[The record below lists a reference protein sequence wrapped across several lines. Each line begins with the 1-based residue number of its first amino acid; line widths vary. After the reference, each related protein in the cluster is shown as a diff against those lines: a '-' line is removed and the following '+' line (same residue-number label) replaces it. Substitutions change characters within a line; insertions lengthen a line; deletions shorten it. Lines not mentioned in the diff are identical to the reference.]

1 MKDRGWEPERFKKTL
16 VRAFKFFHPA
26 KDQNKQHLELIKQI
40 ENSEDIIETLCTLDP
55 NHTIPPYEDQ
65 NNRRPPLDQT
75 LLLSPE
81 KLTRQYGEIWKTWSA
96 RLTSAEPA
104 LAPAAEILE
113 RSTDRKSRVA
123 VNGHEPQPTLAYQ
136 LSYALQ
142 RAFDRSKALDPYA
155 LRALAAGSKSN
166 KLTSARTALENC
178 IGRQNVETFLDCA
191 RRYYREADDAKVG
204 LWFDNADGLL
214 ERSDLHPPMKKK
226 ILPLL
231 VANILQTDETTG
243 QKFLDEIWR
252 KQIKGRETV
261 ASRCAR
267 IETVRKS
274 LGGGFNIAYNTAQ
287 YREVNKL
294 PRNAQDKEL
303 LIIRDRVAETVDF
316 IAANLGLSD
325 EQKRKFANP
334 FSLAQFY
341 TLIETEVS
349 GFSATTLAVHLE
361 NAWRMTIK
369 DAVINGETV
378 RAAQCSRLPAE
389 TARPFDGLVRRLV
402 DRQAWEIAKRASTD
416 IQSKVD
422 FSNGIVD
429 VSIFVEENK
438 FEFSASVAD
447 LKNSQHAKDTKKN
460 KRTKNKMLSEALKL
474 ETHWLNKNERIKA
487 ASQGICPYTGQRLA
501 EGGEIDHILPRS
513 LIKDARGI
521 VFNSEPNLIYV
532 SSRGNQLKKD
542 QRYSLSNLNTD
553 YLKKIFKTSN
563 IAAIT
568 AEIEDVVTKLQQT
581 HRLKFFDLLN
591 EHEQDCVRHA
601 LFLDDGSEARNAVLE
616 LLATQRRTRVNGT
629 QICMI
634 KNLANKIR
642 GELQDWCRTT
652 NNRLHFQAAATDVS
666 TAKNLRVK
674 LAQNHP
680 DFKKPN
686 IQPIASHSIDALCS
700 FAVGSA
706 EAERNQNSF
715 DYLDSKAVF
724 ALYPQSCEVIHLQ
737 AKPLEEKSHF
747 DSVAI
752 FKEGI
757 YAEQF
762 LPVFTLNGKI
772 WIGYETLNAK
782 GERCGA
788 IEVSGKRP
796 EELLTM
802 LTPFFNKPV
811 GDLSAHATYRI
822 QKKPAYEFLA
832 KAALQPLSAE
842 EERLA
847 ALLDA
852 LRYFTSRKSLKSLF
866 MAANGKSLKKQEDV
880 RKLKQKLFKLNVE
893 LKGEKSFKLNGSL
906 KLPVE
911 QDWLRICNSPEL
923 IDSFGKACT
932 EAELIS
938 KIARIWKRSATRDIA
953 HAPVRR
959 EFSLPVIDNNFGGF
973 RIRRTNLFGNEL
985 YQVHAINAKKYRGFA
1000 SAGSNVDWSKGI
1012 LFNELQHENLTECGG
1027 RFITSA
1033 DVTPMSE
1040 WRKVLTEDNLSIWIA
1055 PGTEGRRYVRIETTF
1070 IQASHWFEQSVENWA
1085 ITSPLS
1091 LPGSFK
1097 VDKPAE
1103 FQKAVGTELSELL
1116 GQPRDKIFIESIV
1129 NAKRIR
1135 FWYTVKNSNKKMK
1148 ESYNTAY
1155 KS

>member
-1 MKDRGWEPERFKKTL
+1 
-16 VRAFKFFHPA
+16 
-26 KDQNKQHLELIKQI
+26 
-40 ENSEDIIETLCTLDP
+40 
-55 NHTIPPYEDQ
+55 
-65 NNRRPPLDQT
+65 
-75 LLLSPE
+75 
-81 KLTRQYGEIWKTWSA
+81 
-96 RLTSAEPA
+96 
-104 LAPAAEILE
+104 
-113 RSTDRKSRVA
+113 
-123 VNGHEPQPTLAYQ
+123 
-136 LSYALQ
+136 
-142 RAFDRSKALDPYA
+142 
-155 LRALAAGSKSN
+155 
-166 KLTSARTALENC
+166 
-178 IGRQNVETFLDCA
+178 
-191 RRYYREADDAKVG
+191 
-204 LWFDNADGLL
+204 
-214 ERSDLHPPMKKK
+214 
-226 ILPLL
+226 
-231 VANILQTDETTG
+231 
-243 QKFLDEIWR
+243 
-252 KQIKGRETV
+252 
-261 ASRCAR
+261 
-267 IETVRKS
+267 
-274 LGGGFNIAYNTAQ
+274 
-287 YREVNKL
+287 
-294 PRNAQDKEL
+294 
-303 LIIRDRVAETVDF
+303 
-316 IAANLGLSD
+316 
-325 EQKRKFANP
+325 
-334 FSLAQFY
+334 
-341 TLIETEVS
+341 
-349 GFSATTLAVHLE
+349 
-361 NAWRMTIK
+361 
-369 DAVINGETV
+369 
-378 RAAQCSRLPAE
+378 
-389 TARPFDGLVRRLV
+389 
-402 DRQAWEIAKRASTD
+402 
-416 IQSKVD
+416 
-422 FSNGIVD
+422 
-429 VSIFVEENK
+429 
-438 FEFSASVAD
+438 
-447 LKNSQHAKDTKKN
+447 
-460 KRTKNKMLSEALKL
+460 
-474 ETHWLNKNERIKA
+474 
-487 ASQGICPYTGQRLA
+487 
-501 EGGEIDHILPRS
+501 
-513 LIKDARGI
+513 
-521 VFNSEPNLIYV
+521 
-532 SSRGNQLKKD
+532 
-542 QRYSLSNLNTD
+542 
-553 YLKKIFKTSN
+553 
-563 IAAIT
+563 
-568 AEIEDVVTKLQQT
+568 
-581 HRLKFFDLLN
+581 
-591 EHEQDCVRHA
+591 
-601 LFLDDGSEARNAVLE
+601 
-616 LLATQRRTRVNGT
+616 
-629 QICMI
+629 MI

-866 MAANGKSLKKQEDV
+866 MAANGKPLKKQEDV

>member
-1 MKDRGWEPERFKKTL
+1 MP
-16 VRAFKFFHPA
+16 
-26 KDQNKQHLELIKQI
+26 
-40 ENSEDIIETLCTLDP
+40 S
-55 NHTIPPYEDQ
+55 
-65 NNRRPPLDQT
+65 
-75 LLLSPE
+75 
-81 KLTRQYGEIWKTWSA
+81 
-96 RLTSAEPA
+96 
-104 LAPAAEILE
+104 
-113 RSTDRKSRVA
+113 
-123 VNGHEPQPTLAYQ
+123 
-136 LSYALQ
+136 
-142 RAFDRSKALDPYA
+142 
-155 LRALAAGSKSN
+155 
-166 KLTSARTALENC
+166 
-178 IGRQNVETFLDCA
+178 
-191 RRYYREADDAKVG
+191 
-204 LWFDNADGLL
+204 
-214 ERSDLHPPMKKK
+214 
-226 ILPLL
+226 
-231 VANILQTDETTG
+231 
-243 QKFLDEIWR
+243 
-252 KQIKGRETV
+252 
-261 ASRCAR
+261 
-267 IETVRKS
+267 
-274 LGGGFNIAYNTAQ
+274 
-287 YREVNKL
+287 
-294 PRNAQDKEL
+294 
-303 LIIRDRVAETVDF
+303 
-316 IAANLGLSD
+316 
-325 EQKRKFANP
+325 
-334 FSLAQFY
+334 
-341 TLIETEVS
+341 
-349 GFSATTLAVHLE
+349 
-361 NAWRMTIK
+361 
-369 DAVINGETV
+369 
-378 RAAQCSRLPAE
+378 
-389 TARPFDGLVRRLV
+389 
-402 DRQAWEIAKRASTD
+402 
-416 IQSKVD
+416 
-422 FSNGIVD
+422 
-429 VSIFVEENK
+429 
-438 FEFSASVAD
+438 
-447 LKNSQHAKDTKKN
+447 
-460 KRTKNKMLSEALKL
+460 
-474 ETHWLNKNERIKA
+474 
-487 ASQGICPYTGQRLA
+487 
-501 EGGEIDHILPRS
+501 
-513 LIKDARGI
+513 
-521 VFNSEPNLIYV
+521 
-532 SSRGNQLKKD
+532 
-542 QRYSLSNLNTD
+542 
-553 YLKKIFKTSN
+553 
-563 IAAIT
+563 
-568 AEIEDVVTKLQQT
+568 
-581 HRLKFFDLLN
+581 
-591 EHEQDCVRHA
+591 
-601 LFLDDGSEARNAVLE
+601 LDDGSEARNAVLE

>member
-1 MKDRGWEPERFKKTL
+1 M
-16 VRAFKFFHPA
+16 
-26 KDQNKQHLELIKQI
+26 
-40 ENSEDIIETLCTLDP
+40 
-55 NHTIPPYEDQ
+55 
-65 NNRRPPLDQT
+65 
-75 LLLSPE
+75 
-81 KLTRQYGEIWKTWSA
+81 
-96 RLTSAEPA
+96 
-104 LAPAAEILE
+104 
-113 RSTDRKSRVA
+113 
-123 VNGHEPQPTLAYQ
+123 
-136 LSYALQ
+136 
-142 RAFDRSKALDPYA
+142 
-155 LRALAAGSKSN
+155 
-166 KLTSARTALENC
+166 
-178 IGRQNVETFLDCA
+178 
-191 RRYYREADDAKVG
+191 
-204 LWFDNADGLL
+204 
-214 ERSDLHPPMKKK
+214 
-226 ILPLL
+226 
-231 VANILQTDETTG
+231 
-243 QKFLDEIWR
+243 
-252 KQIKGRETV
+252 
-261 ASRCAR
+261 
-267 IETVRKS
+267 
-274 LGGGFNIAYNTAQ
+274 
-287 YREVNKL
+287 
-294 PRNAQDKEL
+294 
-303 LIIRDRVAETVDF
+303 
-316 IAANLGLSD
+316 SD

-706 EAERNQNSF
+706 EAERNHNSF

-866 MAANGKSLKKQEDV
+866 MAANGKPLKKQEDV

>member
-1 MKDRGWEPERFKKTL
+1 
-16 VRAFKFFHPA
+16 
-26 KDQNKQHLELIKQI
+26 
-40 ENSEDIIETLCTLDP
+40 
-55 NHTIPPYEDQ
+55 
-65 NNRRPPLDQT
+65 
-75 LLLSPE
+75 
-81 KLTRQYGEIWKTWSA
+81 
-96 RLTSAEPA
+96 
-104 LAPAAEILE
+104 
-113 RSTDRKSRVA
+113 
-123 VNGHEPQPTLAYQ
+123 
-136 LSYALQ
+136 
-142 RAFDRSKALDPYA
+142 
-155 LRALAAGSKSN
+155 
-166 KLTSARTALENC
+166 
-178 IGRQNVETFLDCA
+178 
-191 RRYYREADDAKVG
+191 
-204 LWFDNADGLL
+204 
-214 ERSDLHPPMKKK
+214 
-226 ILPLL
+226 
-231 VANILQTDETTG
+231 
-243 QKFLDEIWR
+243 
-252 KQIKGRETV
+252 
-261 ASRCAR
+261 
-267 IETVRKS
+267 
-274 LGGGFNIAYNTAQ
+274 
-287 YREVNKL
+287 
-294 PRNAQDKEL
+294 
-303 LIIRDRVAETVDF
+303 
-316 IAANLGLSD
+316 
-325 EQKRKFANP
+325 
-334 FSLAQFY
+334 
-341 TLIETEVS
+341 
-349 GFSATTLAVHLE
+349 
-361 NAWRMTIK
+361 
-369 DAVINGETV
+369 
-378 RAAQCSRLPAE
+378 
-389 TARPFDGLVRRLV
+389 
-402 DRQAWEIAKRASTD
+402 
-416 IQSKVD
+416 
-422 FSNGIVD
+422 
-429 VSIFVEENK
+429 
-438 FEFSASVAD
+438 
-447 LKNSQHAKDTKKN
+447 
-460 KRTKNKMLSEALKL
+460 MLSEALKL

>member
-1 MKDRGWEPERFKKTL
+1 M
-16 VRAFKFFHPA
+16 
-26 KDQNKQHLELIKQI
+26 NKSVSL
-40 ENSEDIIETLCTLDP
+40 
-55 NHTIPPYEDQ
+55 
-65 NNRRPPLDQT
+65 
-75 LLLSPE
+75 
-81 KLTRQYGEIWKTWSA
+81 
-96 RLTSAEPA
+96 
-104 LAPAAEILE
+104 
-113 RSTDRKSRVA
+113 
-123 VNGHEPQPTLAYQ
+123 PTLS
-136 LSYALQ
+136 LS
-142 RAFDRSKALDPYA
+142 
-155 LRALAAGSKSN
+155 
-166 KLTSARTALENC
+166 
-178 IGRQNVETFLDCA
+178 
-191 RRYYREADDAKVG
+191 
-204 LWFDNADGLL
+204 
-214 ERSDLHPPMKKK
+214 
-226 ILPLL
+226 
-231 VANILQTDETTG
+231 
-243 QKFLDEIWR
+243 
-252 KQIKGRETV
+252 
-261 ASRCAR
+261 
-267 IETVRKS
+267 
-274 LGGGFNIAYNTAQ
+274 
-287 YREVNKL
+287 
-294 PRNAQDKEL
+294 
-303 LIIRDRVAETVDF
+303 
-316 IAANLGLSD
+316 
-325 EQKRKFANP
+325 
-334 FSLAQFY
+334 
-341 TLIETEVS
+341 LIETEVS

>member
-1 MKDRGWEPERFKKTL
+1 
-16 VRAFKFFHPA
+16 
-26 KDQNKQHLELIKQI
+26 
-40 ENSEDIIETLCTLDP
+40 
-55 NHTIPPYEDQ
+55 
-65 NNRRPPLDQT
+65 
-75 LLLSPE
+75 
-81 KLTRQYGEIWKTWSA
+81 
-96 RLTSAEPA
+96 
-104 LAPAAEILE
+104 
-113 RSTDRKSRVA
+113 
-123 VNGHEPQPTLAYQ
+123 
-136 LSYALQ
+136 
-142 RAFDRSKALDPYA
+142 
-155 LRALAAGSKSN
+155 
-166 KLTSARTALENC
+166 
-178 IGRQNVETFLDCA
+178 
-191 RRYYREADDAKVG
+191 
-204 LWFDNADGLL
+204 
-214 ERSDLHPPMKKK
+214 MKKK